1 MTKAAKKNSWKIFKK
16 VFELVF
22 FGALTALAIWYV
34 FHSSTDPKTTM
45 QTIGKIRLFPFLV
58 CILAAL
64 GLNLIDGIALT
75 LFARIFDHRYQY
87 HQGVLVATI
96 GSFIGVYNKVAS
108 NVVEATTFSKQGI
121 DSAHSASIVTMNFL
135 NYQGVLAFYSLV
147 TFILGYKYI
156 VSIPLQL
163 FNGMPVVFFCI
174 IGLVINIFM
183 FAIFCMIGYSD
194 WLHKFLLTTGIR
206 VMSKLHLVHN
216 PEEARKKWAVKI
228 ATYHI
233 EMRRMLKHPWTCLIS
248 FFSQILKQV
257 LKNSIPFIV
266 IWALSPKEFIGVM
279 PNYWSLFCGSNFLSL
294 IAIYLSAG
302 APEVAFQSIFSYL
315 LNAQGVLSFCGEA
328 GCLDA
333 ANLLTSS
340 ANIVWRFLT
349 FYFTFAIGAVCF
361 LVFRGNKK
369 KENGEAMDLDE
380 TMTNLE
386 LASIQKS
393 ARVDDNTRSFVRVL
407 DSEVQ
412 KGPHP
417 TGNLL
422 SEEDVS
428 LSFKSLSKN
437 IQGNLKEKPDKSDGD
452 ISGFEQKILL
462 ANVLKETT
470 KLSEKK
476 RSEEEIK
483 KAAEEALLNSEQDEK
498 RRVKR
503 LAIRKAQRKAKQ
515 EEKEKIEAGKKLMRD
530 EKKLQKLEPE
540 GTAIHFDSRKGLI
553 IDSPE
558 VEEQKTKTTSETT
571 EVRRKKEKEQN
582 GTEEKRKED

>member
-1 MTKAAKKNSWKIFKK
+1 
-16 VFELVF
+16 
-22 FGALTALAIWYV
+22 
-34 FHSSTDPKTTM
+34 
-45 QTIGKIRLFPFLV
+45 
-58 CILAAL
+58 
-64 GLNLIDGIALT
+64 
-75 LFARIFDHRYQY
+75 
-87 HQGVLVATI
+87 
-96 GSFIGVYNKVAS
+96 
-108 NVVEATTFSKQGI
+108 
-121 DSAHSASIVTMNFL
+121 
-135 NYQGVLAFYSLV
+135 
-147 TFILGYKYI
+147 
-156 VSIPLQL
+156 
-163 FNGMPVVFFCI
+163 
-174 IGLVINIFM
+174 
-183 FAIFCMIGYSD
+183 
-194 WLHKFLLTTGIR
+194 
-206 VMSKLHLVHN
+206 
-216 PEEARKKWAVKI
+216 
-228 ATYHI
+228 
-233 EMRRMLKHPWTCLIS
+233 
-248 FFSQILKQV
+248 
-257 LKNSIPFIV
+257 
-266 IWALSPKEFIGVM
+266 
-279 PNYWSLFCGSNFLSL
+279 
-294 IAIYLSAG
+294 SAG

-369 KENGEAMDLDE
+369 KDNGEVMDLDE

-386 LASIQKS
+386 LASVQKS

-452 ISGFEQKILL
+452 ISGFEQKVLL
-462 ANVLKETT
+462 ANVLKETI

-503 LAIRKAQRKAKQ
+503 LVIRRANRKAKQ
-515 EEKEKIEAGKKLMRD
+515 EEKEKIEAGKKPMQGG
-530 EKKLQKLEPE
+530 KKC
-540 GTAIHFDSRKGLI
+540 
-553 IDSPE
+553 
-558 VEEQKTKTTSETT
+558 
-571 EVRRKKEKEQN
+571 
-582 GTEEKRKED
+582 